1 MNGQVFKTYT
11 NTNAKI
17 AVYGGMVILF
27 VSFGVPL
34 ILYPWESFQWHWSY
48 LLAGAFIGFFVYV
61 VSASFL
67 KFFIRFYISPLGL
80 TIRKP
85 FFHKRFIPYNEIEKV
100 TLLDNHETYDFFLKE
115 VSAQYGLKDDSDLS
129 GIIYKIRHES
139 PYYKY
144 LTITPRGTSTGS
156 DQSEQLQS
164 LHIEAEMLVL
174 ELRNGKLLFL
184 SPQQIHE
191 FYGQLLSY
199 L

>member
-17 AVYGGMVILF
+17 AVYGGMIILL

-34 ILYPWESFQWHWSY
+34 ILTPWESFQWHWSY
-48 LLAGAFIGFFVYV
+48 LLAGAFISFFVYV

-85 FFHKRFIPYNEIEKV
+85 IFHKRFIPYDEIENV
-100 TLLDNHETYDFFLKE
+100 ALLDNQETYNFFLNE
-115 VSAQYGLKDDSDLS
+115 VSEQYGLKDNSDLS

-144 LTITPRGTSTGS
+144 LTITPRGTSTGTG
-156 DQSEQLQS
+156 QNEQLQS

-174 ELRNGKLLFL
+174 KLRNGKLLFL
-184 SPQQIHE
+184 SPHKIHT
-191 FYGQLLSY
+191 FYSQLSSY